1 MLTSRI
7 AKFMLIGIVASLLAI
22 SSALWAVDYASD
34 SDINDA
40 IQRRIS
46 SDWGMR
52 PNSIV
57 VETNNGIVKLTGSVD
72 NILASDRAIDIAR
85 TTKGVRS
92 VINTMDINPIKR
104 TDEEILKDITDAIVS
119 DAVADHIDI
128 NVKVTDGVVT
138 TSGTV
143 DSFAESDLIERV
155 VKGVKGVKK
164 VENGIKNLDK
174 SNRSDE
180 DIKADI
186 EGRLKND
193 VLMSRALVNV
203 SVNNGNVKLTG
214 AIGTPK
220 TRLRAKYNAE
230 VTGTKSVNI
239 DDLEVDWSRYD
250 KMSDFEFSIHRSD
263 PEIKSAIEDAFH
275 YDPRV
280 NPNNVGVYVKDHIVI
295 LTGNATHLSSAQAA
309 ENDAV
314 DTFGVWQV
322 INRINVKSEPSI
334 DDSALS
340 DSILKALMRD
350 PYLGNFH
357 IKIAILNG
365 NVTLSGNV
373 DSPFSKRH
381 AGEVVL
387 NIKGIVS
394 INNKLE
400 FENQAKE
407 IDSAIKDKIDYML
420 SWSPFVNSEK
430 INVDVKDGMVI
441 LTGSV
446 NSAYENKTAETIAQ
460 DGGANTVVN
469 VLKVI
474 PPSEK

>member
-1 MLTSRI
+1 
-7 AKFMLIGIVASLLAI
+7 
-22 SSALWAVDYASD
+22 
-34 SDINDA
+34 
-40 IQRRIS
+40 
-46 SDWGMR
+46 MR
-52 PNSIV
+52 
-57 VETNNGIVKLTGSVD
+57 
-72 NILASDRAIDIAR
+72 
-85 TTKGVRS
+85 
-92 VINTMDINPIKR
+92 
-104 TDEEILKDITDAIVS
+104 
-119 DAVADHIDI
+119 
-128 NVKVTDGVVT
+128 
-138 TSGTV
+138 
-143 DSFAESDLIERV
+143 AEYD
-155 VKGVKGVKK
+155 
-164 VENGIKNLDK
+164 
-174 SNRSDE
+174 
-180 DIKADI
+180 
-186 EGRLKND
+186 
-193 VLMSRALVNV
+193 
-203 SVNNGNVKLTG
+203 
-214 AIGTPK
+214 
-220 TRLRAKYNAE
+220 AE
-230 VTGTKSVNI
+230 VTGVKSVNI
-239 DDLEVDWSRYD
+239 DDLKVDWTKRD
-250 KMSDFEFSIHRSD
+250 QMSDFEFGIHRSD

-280 NPNNVGVYVKDHIVI
+280 NPNNVDVYVKDHIVI

-322 INRINVKSEPSI
+322 INQINVKSEPSL

-340 DSILKALMRD
+340 DSILRALMRD

-373 DSPFSKRH
+373 DSLFSKRH
-381 AGEVVL
+381 AGEIAL

-400 FENQAKE
+400 VESPAKE
-407 IDSAIKDKIDYML
+407 IDSAIKDKIEYML
-420 SWSPFVNSEK
+420 SWSPFINSEK

-446 NSAYENKTAETIAQ
+446 NSAYESRKANTIAQ